1 MSDTMQCKVVMH
13 GLLIYLNMLAKLCQ
27 IYPHSK
33 TLSIAVNTTGSL
45 ALALLVVVAF
55 FSVTRLHMLHSTIT
69 RLRAERKNEAWLLEQ
84 CKEDAF
90 YHNLK
95 QHSTLCDDVNARA
108 EDALLLHAVREVIE
122 NTYIC
127 NFDTCVVMLD
137 ALADFCARYLFYLCV
152 TTVLLLVL
160 APTIFL
166 PFWRRI
172 MNRHSDISDIK
183 TRQLYNCPYGE
194 MHYVGSH
201 DSDYDFRRLQQVRP
215 NMPTNV
221 PYTGFKL

>member
-1 MSDTMQCKVVMH
+1 MNTAGAL
-13 GLLIYLNMLAKLCQ
+13 GLAF
-27 IYPHSK
+27 
-33 TLSIAVNTTGSL
+33 
-45 ALALLVVVAF
+45 LLVLGF
-55 FSVTRLHMLHSTIT
+55 FSITRLHMLHSTIT
-69 RLRAERKNEAWLLEQ
+69 RLQAERKNEAWLLQQ

-172 MNRHSDISDIK
+172 INRHSDTK

-194 MHYVGSH
+194 LHYVGSH

-215 NMPTNV
+215 NV
-221 PYTGFKL
+221 PYTEFKF